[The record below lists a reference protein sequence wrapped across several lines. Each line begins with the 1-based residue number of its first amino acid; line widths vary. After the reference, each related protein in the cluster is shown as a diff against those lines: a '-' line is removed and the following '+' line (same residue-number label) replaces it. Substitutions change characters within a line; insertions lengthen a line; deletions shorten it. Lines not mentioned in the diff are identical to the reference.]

1 MHIKIKVK
9 LKGEIF
15 KSSNQSIFYKF
26 FYEIILI
33 FFFFFQIYMK
43 YIKMAQNLSA
53 KYYQENKERLQKQ
66 SL

>member
-1 MHIKIKVK
+1 MYIKIKLK

-26 FYEIILI
+26 FYKIILI

>member
-1 MHIKIKVK
+1 MYIKIKLK

-26 FYEIILI
+26 FYKIILI
-33 FFFFFQIYMK
+33 FFFFQIYMK

-53 KYYQENKERLQKQ
+53 K
-66 SL
+66 

>member
-1 MHIKIKVK
+1 MYIKIKLK

-26 FYEIILI
+26 FYKIILI
-33 FFFFFQIYMK
+33 FFFFQIYMK

-53 KYYQENKERLQKQ
+53 KYYQENKER
-66 SL
+66 

>member
-1 MHIKIKVK
+1 MYIKIKLK

-26 FYEIILI
+26 FYKIII
-33 FFFFFQIYMK
+33 IFFFFQIYMK

-53 KYYQENKERLQKQ
+53 KYYQENKER
-66 SL
+66 

>member
-1 MHIKIKVK
+1 MYIKIKLK

-26 FYEIILI
+26 FYKIII
-33 FFFFFQIYMK
+33 IIFFFQIYMK

-53 KYYQENKERLQKQ
+53 KYYQENKER
-66 SL
+66 